1 MDEEAWTKLEDGCWI
16 PKGGLEIRV
25 DVQNVSADLQESVC
39 VAICFVMLH
48 LRITTK
54 H

>member
-1 MDEEAWTKLEDGCWI
+1 MDKIRGWMLDP

>member
-1 MDEEAWTKLEDGCWI
+1 VDEEAWTKLEDGCWI

-25 DVQNVSADLQESVC
+25 DVQNVSAGLQESVC
-39 VAICFVMLH
+39 VPICFVMLH